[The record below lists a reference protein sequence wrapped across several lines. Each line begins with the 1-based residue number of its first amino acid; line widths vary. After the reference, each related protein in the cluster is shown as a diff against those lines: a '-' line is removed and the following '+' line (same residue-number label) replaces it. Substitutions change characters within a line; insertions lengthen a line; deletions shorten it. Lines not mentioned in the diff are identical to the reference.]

1 MEATSTRE
9 PAGPSPLLGLGVG
22 LVALSLVAGVVVLRM
37 RRV

>member
-22 LVALSLVAGVVVLRM
+22 LVALSVVAGVVVLRM

>member
-9 PAGPSPLLGLGVG
+9 PFGASPLLGLGVG
-22 LVALSLVAGVVVLRM
+22 LVLLSLIAGIVVLRM